1 MTGKSRLARL
11 YDGWNASL
19 RARLVT
25 LSVAPLLVA
34 FPMIIAVM
42 VLVGGASFDRQL
54 SVNVFGKVEG
64 MRTYLDHVGARSID
78 YLKQQATSDRITT
91 LLAAYFSTKTH
102 GNELAEALKSIAQS
116 EQFDFLVIGDR
127 SGKVI
132 ASSIDSQRG
141 RTVPET
147 FVTRQVRTGLPA
159 WAYEVLGEQQLQAIS
174 PALAERARI
183 ESDGKIE
190 DRGLLINFAVHF
202 PLSSRYPDTFL
213 FGGILINRNSGLIDY
228 IRDIVFPINAQIG
241 SLSGS
246 TSVFLDDLRI
256 ASNVRTSDG
265 HRATGT
271 RASTDVVRDVLGAGK
286 TWAKHAFV
294 VDNWQIS
301 GYEPLR
307 DGDGKI
313 IGMIYAG
320 FPEAPYV
327 REKWLLLGSITLL
340 LALSMLTLTILHL
353 RSARQLTRRLRTISD
368 AMTALRHG
376 NHAVRVGEL
385 GGHDEITQLGGD
397 CDTLI
402 VTLAEQEQAQRHY
415 QAQIIEEISLRRA
428 LFNNVRDGIVVLNDD
443 GSVFEANQRFAEM
456 LGYRP
461 EEILTCHAW
470 DWEETTP
477 EETLS
482 ALGAITRSGATHQR
496 KQRRRDGSRF
506 DAEISATRI
515 EYGESHFILC
525 LEHDITE
532 RQRLSDELERHRDHL
547 RELVDARTRELET
560 ALKEAK
566 QANQAKSE
574 FLANMSHEIRTP
586 MNGILGMTEVL
597 LESPLSPEQRD
608 HLQIVKASGDALLTI
623 INDILDFSKIEAG
636 RLELEHIAFNLPD
649 LMQSLIAR
657 QQQAAKTKGLAL
669 QLCLADNLPPT
680 VIGDPIR
687 LGQIMTNLLSNAI
700 KFTAQGSVTVV
711 VGNDGIHQGNQARLH
726 FAVTDTGIGIT
737 PEKRQSI
744 FDAFVQ
750 SDSSVTRRF
759 GGTGLGLA
767 ISRELVAHMGGTL
780 DVDSELNHG
789 SCFHFAVDFPIPAS
803 SDIVMQQ
810 PDDARAH
817 KKALPDKGSA
827 SATTTTAR
835 WNILVAEDNKINQRL
850 ISAMLTRS
858 AHTVTL
864 VSTGHEVLA
873 RMATE
878 HFDVILMDLQMPEL
892 DGLETTQR
900 IRADE
905 AASGKHQAIIA
916 LTANALVGDRE
927 RCLAAGMDAYVAKPF
942 SRQELLQALA
952 KVIETGT
959 GALRENSPAYKA

>member
-25 LSVAPLLVA
+25 LSVVPLLVA

-42 VLVGGASFDRQL
+42 VIVGGASFDRQL
-54 SVNVFGKVEG
+54 TVNVFGKVEG

-91 LLAAYFSTKTH
+91 LLAAHFATKSH
-102 GNELAEALKSIAQS
+102 RHELAETLKSITQS
-116 EQFDFLVIGDR
+116 EQFDFLIIGDR
-127 SGKVI
+127 SGKII
-132 ASSIDSQRG
+132 ASSLGSERSGTLPD
-141 RTVPET
+141 T
-147 FVTRQVRTGLPA
+147 FVTRQARTGLPA
-159 WAYEVLGEQQLQAIS
+159 WAYEVLSEQQLRALS
-174 PALAERARI
+174 PTLAERARI
-183 ESDGKIE
+183 ESGSTVE
-190 DRGLLINFAVHF
+190 GRGLLINFAVHF
-202 PLSSRYPDTFL
+202 PLSSRYPDTIL
-213 FGGILINRNSGLIDY
+213 FGGILVSRNSGLIDH

-241 SLSGS
+241 SLSGT
-246 TSVFLDDLRI
+246 TSVFLDDLRV

-271 RASTDVVRDVLGAGK
+271 RASGDVVRDVLVAGK

-327 REKWLLLGSITLL
+327 REKWFLLGSITLL
-340 LALSMLTLTILHL
+340 LALSMLVLTILHL
-353 RSARQLTRRLRTISD
+353 RSAQHLTRRLRTISE
-368 AMTALRHG
+368 AMTALRQGDHS
-376 NHAVRVGEL
+376 VRVGQL
-385 GGHDEITQLGGD
+385 GGQDEITQLGGD
-397 CDTLI
+397 CDALI

-456 LGYRP
+456 LGYLP
-461 EEILTCHAW
+461 EEILARHAW

-477 EETLS
+477 EESLA
-482 ALGAITRSGATHQR
+482 ALRAVTRSGATHQR

-515 EYGESHFILC
+515 EYGENRFILC

-532 RQRLSDELERHRDHL
+532 RLRLTDELERHRDHL

-566 QANQAKSE
+566 QANKAKSD

-597 LESPLSPEQRD
+597 LESPISAEQRD
-608 HLQIVKASGDALLTI
+608 HLQVVKASGDALLAI

-636 RLELEHIAFNLPD
+636 RLELEHIPFNLPD

-657 QQQAAKTKGLAL
+657 QQQPAKAKGLAL
-669 QLCLADNLPPT
+669 QLRLADDLPPT

-700 KFTAQGSVTVV
+700 KFTAQGSVSVEV
-711 VGNDGIHQGNQARLH
+711 RRDGADDGPHARLR
-726 FAVTDTGIGIT
+726 FSVTDTGIGIA
-737 PEKRQSI
+737 PEKRQGI

-767 ISRELVAHMGGTL
+767 ISRELVARMGGTL
-780 DVDSELNHG
+780 DLDSELNRG
-789 SCFHFAVDFPIPAS
+789 SCFHFSVDCPIPQSNDAPTTPAS
-803 SDIVMQQ
+803 T
-810 PDDARAH
+810 PAPANT
-817 KKALPDKGSA
+817 GSGTGA
-827 SATTTTAR
+827 APVATSTAR

-850 ISAMLTRS
+850 ISAMLSRS

-864 VSTGHEVLA
+864 VGTGNEVLA
-873 RMATE
+873 QLAKA

-900 IRADE
+900 IRAEE
-905 AASGKHQAIIA
+905 AASGKHQPIIA
-916 LTANALVGDRE
+916 LTADALVGDKE
-927 RCLAAGMDAYVAKPF
+927 RCIAAGMDGYVAKPF
-942 SRQELLQALA
+942 SRQELLQTLA
-952 KVIETGT
+952 NVIDAAKTAT
-959 GALRENSPAYKA
+959 REDAGAYKA